1 VRLPPDIDWASSSR
15 ILATFIVLDM
25 LSIVYHMYTNLSM
38 HNSFRLKNSSIN
50 KRVFIIRLV
59 TVEDEKE
66 SFSGLMNRNS
76 LEAVI

>member
-1 VRLPPDIDWASSSR
+1 MRLPPDIDWASSSR